1 MMYVLVIER
10 ENLEPRELQ
19 MIGFLWDKFPLPKG
33 QLHIKDT
40 NNKLYDVF
48 KKYKKLKKK
57 LNVTLKSLLI

>member
-1 MMYVLVIER
+1 
-10 ENLEPRELQ
+10 

-57 LNVTLKSLLI
+57 IECYLEVLVNLVIVIFFCS